1 MQWLSASCHIL
12 VELHHAQN
20 IGVDFVVLAPVMP
33 TATHPGSA
41 TLGWEKFEE
50 LVAQINMPVYALGC
64 MTVEDLTAACQAG
77 RALRG
82 FERLLRANEILN

>member
-1 MQWLSASCHIL
+1 L